1 MTKKSASQFKVV
13 KNQEAEKQADP
24 KEQFEQYVKVEKELI
39 KTQLGIVDRVDSY
52 VDVKEEAESFF
63 GSRKVVGIEDLEEFV
78 GELKKAFEDVSK
90 VIDSYDY
97 EWASSP
103 EYEDPYEKML
113 DIHVHSATMYDLF
126 VQHLRF
132 KAIRP
137 YGDRALK
144 LYCMVQEQLPQE

>member
-24 KEQFEQYVKVEKELI
+24 KEQFEQYVEVEKELI

-52 VDVKEEAESFF
+52 VDVKEEAENFF
-63 GSRKVVGIEDLEEFV
+63 GDRKVVGIEDLEEFI

-90 VIDSYDY
+90 IIDSYDY
-97 EWASSP
+97 EWASSS

-113 DIHVHSATMYDLF
+113 NLHVHPADMRDLF